1 MIFLR
6 NYDLSLRET
15 SFSLMVPASTLNS
28 WNKEFD
34 DNMQPVIKPDK
45 RGKTGKVT
53 LNMVRKIVE
62 VAKHYKNDGKRVRLK
77 SFTRMLAENNDIFLS
92 HKTVGD
98 ILTANN
104 LRSPQTRQKRP
115 GFYQQV
121 RQKIPN
127 GLVSVDGSEIKIQID
142 DQMVKLNLEM
152 AVDTNTFTHTAFSIS
167 ESETSEEFIKVVKA
181 HCREWGIPI
190 GLVCDS
196 GSANLSEASMECLD
210 QYGIKPIP
218 AGPGNP
224 KGNGSIEGAFSQLK
238 KIMGFVHIDT
248 STPVT
253 LARSVLHAIV
263 SIYIKMRNKLP
274 LSRDTQSPAARM
286 TEPTSKQAMTDQ
298 KQKIQNRINQKKKT
312 SQEDQRKYNLLH
324 GMIRTLKISAEE
336 SAIKQAEKSIKFY
349 NMESVFA
356 AQKAFI
362 KAVNR
367 KRDRLNLS
375 YFFGILK
382 RIQQEQDDQAYQQYC
397 QSRYN
402 YNQMQ
407 EQMADIQKNRAVR
420 KSSPVQN
427 VLNILVSAF
436 TARAAYLKNMALRRA
451 EEWTTELANSTKY
464 AETLRKKFENALVEM
479 PQLES
484 SVKDKIL
491 TYIDES
497 LEQKVNRKS
506 VTQFS

>member
-15 SFSLMVPASTLNS
+15 SFSLMVPAGTLNS

-34 DNMQPVIKPDK
+34 DNMQPVNKSDK

-53 LNMVRKIVE
+53 LSMVRKIVE
-62 VAKHYKNDGKRVRLK
+62 VARHYKKDGRRIRLK
-77 SFTRMLAENNDIFLS
+77 SFTRMLAEKKDISLS

-104 LRSPQTRQKRP
+104 LRSPRTRQKRP
-115 GFYQQV
+115 KYYQQL
-121 RQKIPN
+121 RQKTPN

-142 DQMVKLNLEM
+142 DQVVKLNLEM
-152 AVDTNTFTHTAFSIS
+152 AVDTNSFTHTAFSIS
-167 ESETSEEFIKVVKA
+167 ESETSEEFIRVIKA

-196 GSANLSEASMECLD
+196 GSANLSEASMECLKN
-210 QYGIKPIP
+210 YGIKPIP

-224 KGNGSIEGAFSQLK
+224 KGNGSIEGAFSHLK
-238 KIMGFVHIDT
+238 KIMGSVNIDT

-253 LARSVLHAIV
+253 LAKSVLHAIV

-274 LSRDTQSPAARM
+274 LSRDTRSPVTCM
-286 TEPTSKQAMTDQ
+286 TEPASEQAVTDQ
-298 KQKIQNRINQKKKT
+298 KQKIQYRINQKKEA
-312 SQEDQRKYNLLH
+312 SQEDQRKYDLLH
-324 GMIRTLKISAEE
+324 GMIRTLKIPVQER
-336 SAIKQAEKSIKFY
+336 AIKQAEKSIKFY

-367 KRDRLNLS
+367 KKGRLNLS

-382 RIQQEQDDQAYQQYC
+382 RKQQEQDDQVYQRYC
-397 QSRYN
+397 QERYN
-402 YNQMQ
+402 SDQMQ
-407 EQMADIQKNRAVR
+407 EQITDTQKNRADR
-420 KSSPVQN
+420 KPSTVQN

-464 AETLRKKFENALVEM
+464 VETLRKKFDAALAEM
-479 PQLES
+479 PHLES
-484 SVKDKIL
+484 SVKEEIL
-491 TYIDES
+491 TYIDE
-497 LEQKVNRKS
+497 LLKQKINGKS
-506 VTQFS
+506 VTLFS